1 MMGGTIR
8 VLGFGSLHDVT
19 AKEKSE
25 GLDQGLGFT

>member
-19 AKEKSE
+19 AKEKKRGVRS
-25 GLDQGLGFT
+25 GFGFT